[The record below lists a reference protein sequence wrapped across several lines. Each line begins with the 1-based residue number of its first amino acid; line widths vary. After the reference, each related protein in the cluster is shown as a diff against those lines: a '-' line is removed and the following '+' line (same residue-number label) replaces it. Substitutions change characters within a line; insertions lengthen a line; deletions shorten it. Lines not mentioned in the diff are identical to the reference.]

1 MSLLHRRLLV
11 LAGVVIAGIH
21 LIALPPSL
29 EDLDSVNFAMGVERF
44 DVAQHR
50 PHPPG
55 YPVFIAAGK
64 AATRGVAA
72 VAPQWSRE
80 RRAAAGLAIWG
91 ALAAGCGVWVFA
103 AFWRAV
109 GLPPV
114 QATLAS
120 LLALVSPLF
129 WLTASRPLSDVPGL
143 VGAVAVQAA
152 LVLGLRRWREQQG
165 DAVPRLWWLAA
176 FAAGVLI
183 GLRSQTMW
191 LTGPLLCWCAG
202 ELAGRRQWRPTI
214 GLFATAAAGVLVWLV
229 PMVVMT
235 GGVDAYLAA
244 LGSQGAEDFTGV
256 RMLATQPSLALL
268 REALEATLHTPWL
281 HSALG
286 TTVITLAAIGALR
299 LALRGQRMLALV
311 LLAFWPYFV
320 FHITFQETE
329 TIRYALPVV
338 VPLAGF
344 VIAGLFLLPRR
355 AAIAS
360 AAVILAVTAGVAQP
374 PLLAYRATPAPIFRA
389 FEVIATAGDRLTH
402 VPDVVAIHR
411 RIRSES
417 AHARTWMEGHWS
429 LTVLPRDGAGAL
441 SATISYWREGATGPV
456 WLIANPIR
464 HDLALIDP
472 RVRQRI
478 GAYRWPPATRSLV
491 AFARPTDVDLWL
503 LTRPRWMLGSG
514 WAVTPEIG
522 GVTAAAGLG
531 PHREPA
537 IAYLR
542 REGAALRIVIGG
554 RHLGSDA
561 DAAVRL
567 SATLDGR
574 EIAQWIVAPDARQ
587 FSQWIDLPLGVAAGD
602 DAYAELRVRASSVD
616 GGPIPP
622 VGLEYFDAASFDDV
636 IWGYGDGWHEPEQNP
651 ELGTFWRWM
660 QRDATVRVSAPAGGL
675 EIRVAGEAPLRTLG
689 GAPVL
694 RVLVNGVER
703 AQRTLGGTFDEVIT
717 IDAATRSG
725 GDDQITLRVDRDFS
739 PSEIEDSPDRRRLSL
754 RIGTVE
760 IRASGAAGPPR
771 YTQQ

>member
-11 LAGVVIAGIH
+11 LAGVVVAGIH

-55 YPVFIAAGK
+55 YPVFIAASR
-64 AATRGVAA
+64 ASTRAVAA

-80 RRAAAGLAIWG
+80 RRAAAGLAVWG

-114 QATLAS
+114 QATLAA
-120 LLALVSPLF
+120 LLAIVSPLF
-129 WLTASRPLSDVPGL
+129 WLTASRPLSDAPGL

-152 LVLGLRRWREQQG
+152 LVLGLRQWREQQRG
-165 DAVPRLWWLAA
+165 GVPRLWWLAA

-183 GLRSQTMW
+183 GVRSQTMW

-202 ELAGRRQWRPTI
+202 ELAGQRQWTPTL

-229 PMVVMT
+229 PMVAMT

-244 LGSQGAEDFTGV
+244 LGSQGTDDFMGV
-256 RMLATQPSLALL
+256 QMLATHPSLALL
-268 REALEATLHTPWL
+268 RAALEATLHTPWL
-281 HSALG
+281 YSALG
-286 TTVITLAAIGALR
+286 TTVMTLAGIGTLR
-299 LALRGQRMLALV
+299 LVLRGQRMLALV

-329 TIRYALPVV
+329 TIRYALPVI
-338 VPLAGF
+338 VP
-344 VIAGLFLLPRR
+344 IAGLAVVALWWLPRR
-355 AAIAS
+355 LAVVSAIA
-360 AAVILAVTAGVAQP
+360 VVAVTAGSAQV
-374 PLLAYRATPAPIFRA
+374 PLMAYHSTTAPIFRA
-389 FEVIATAGDRLTH
+389 FEVMATAGDWLTAA
-402 VPDVVAIHR
+402 PDVVAIHK

-429 LTVLPRDGAGAL
+429 FTVLPPERAGAL
-441 SATISYWREGATGPV
+441 SATVSYWRDGATGSV
-456 WLIANPIR
+456 WLIADPTRN
-464 HDLALIDP
+464 DLALIDP
-472 RVRQRI
+472 RTRERI
-478 GAYRWPPATRSLV
+478 GAYRWPAATRPLV

-542 REGAALRIVIGG
+542 RDGVPLRIVIGG

-574 EIAQWIVAPDARQ
+574 EIAQWVVAPASRQ
-587 FSQWIDLPLGVAAGD
+587 FSQWIDLPLGVGAGD

-622 VGLEYFDAASFDDV
+622 VGLEYFDAASSDDV

-660 QRDATVRVSAPAGGL
+660 QRDATVRVSAPPGGL
-675 EIRVAGEAPLRTLG
+675 VIRVAGEAPLRALG
-689 GAPVL
+689 GAPIL
-694 RVLVNGVER
+694 RVLVNDVEL
-703 AQRTLGGTFDEVIT
+703 AQRTLEGAFDEAIT
-717 IDAATRSG
+717 LDAAARSG
-725 GDDQITLRVDRDFS
+725 AEDRITLRVDRDFS

-760 IRASGAAGPPR
+760 IRASGASGPPR
-771 YTQQ
+771 HTQ